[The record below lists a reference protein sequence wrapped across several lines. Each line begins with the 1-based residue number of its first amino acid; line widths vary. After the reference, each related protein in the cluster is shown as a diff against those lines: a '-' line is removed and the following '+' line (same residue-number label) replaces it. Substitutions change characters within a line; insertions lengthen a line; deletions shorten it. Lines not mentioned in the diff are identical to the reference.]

1 MIFRPFRSEDKAA
14 VIDLLVASYGGWHGD
29 QNDAFWKWK
38 FERNPHGNARIHVAD
53 DEGRIAGCYIL
64 NPVRVQVGDE
74 SLLGAQSVDAAVST
88 DYRGRGVFTD
98 LAQTALKDAA
108 EEGIGIVYAF
118 PTQGA
123 FGGQVR
129 VGFKPQLVVPKAYRP
144 LVGPTMRRR
153 STGFMLDEVSDFDD
167 RFDVFSRRGR
177 DRELSVQRDPAYLQW
192 RYFEHPTQKY
202 EAISAQRDG
211 ETCGYCVL
219 TIDATRTPVSP
230 GYIVDLQVLPESGSA
245 AAFLADHAVR
255 RLRAQHARVGVTWER
270 PSGPEQDA
278 LRSLGFSSLYVTLRR
293 LLTRRSYVDQLIV
306 FEPEDDHRAA
316 GQSPRWSLVP
326 GDADYI

>member
-1 MIFRPFRSEDKAA
+1 MIFRPFRTEDRAA

-38 FERNPHGNARIHVAD
+38 FERNPHGKARIHVAD
-53 DEGRIAGCYIL
+53 DEGRIAGCYLL
-64 NPVRVQVGDE
+64 NPVRVHLGDE
-74 SLLGAQSVDAAVST
+74 SLLGAQSVDAAVSP
-88 DYRGRGVFTD
+88 DYRGRGVFTG
-98 LAQTALKDAA
+98 LAQAALKDAT
-108 EEGIGIVYAF
+108 EEGITIIYAF
-118 PTQGA
+118 PSQGA

-129 VGFKPQLVVPKAYRP
+129 VGVKPQLEVPKAYRP

-153 STGFMLDEVSDFDD
+153 STDFPLDQVSAFDD

-202 EAISAQRDG
+202 EAISARRGG

-219 TIDATRTPVSP
+219 TIGETRTSVSP

-245 AAFLADHAVR
+245 AAFLADHALR
-255 RLRAQHARVGVTWER
+255 RLRTQRARVGVAWER

-278 LRSLGFSSLYVTLRR
+278 LRS
-293 LLTRRSYVDQLIV
+293 
-306 FEPEDDHRAA
+306 HRAA

-326 GDADYI
+326 GDADYV